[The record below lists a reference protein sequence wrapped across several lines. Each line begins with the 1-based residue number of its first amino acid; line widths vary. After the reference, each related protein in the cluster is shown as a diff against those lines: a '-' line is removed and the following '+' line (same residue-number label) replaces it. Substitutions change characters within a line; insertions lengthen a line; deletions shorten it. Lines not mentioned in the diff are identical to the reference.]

1 MVAMTEDRT
10 LDIKLPIAEWDDVE
24 RRMAIVAR
32 MTADRRYF
40 KKSSENESPQDYITM
55 RRIAR

>member
-32 MTADRRYF
+32 MTQAKMNLLRV
-40 KKSSENESPQDYITM
+40 T
-55 RRIAR
+55 

>member
-1 MVAMTEDRT
+1 MTEDRT